1 MLLPIPILIIAIMIG
16 MLVLG
21 LLRPPLT
28 VIMPLLGI
36 YTILMLIPYII
47 PNITIHQYLNLR
59 YIILPVIGFAL
70 GYGISLFANKYMNI
84 DIGSLLGLRRNLTT
98 VKKRR
103 VSKPKPK
110 VAKKPEIKPEHL
122 DNIINET
129 IGTLKLG
136 ATTNKVFGI
145 WGEYY
150 DGWAD
155 AILGISRNFLSIK
168 DSADLMKKEAM
179 FLSRLRDYEKTALN
193 LGFTVREE
201 SSFKKGK
208 SKIAEDSLVVYV
220 NPEDVAQDIL
230 TSAQLVGDYVD
241 RFNNIVERLVHDKDQ
256 ISQYMVDSPVL
267 VIYVDGI
274 PRKFVI
280 IHKET

>member
-1 MLLPIPILIIAIMIG
+1 MLLPIPILIIAVMIG

-28 VIMPLLGI
+28 VIIPLLGI
-36 YTILMLIPYII
+36 YAILMLIPYII

-84 DIGSLLGLRRNLTT
+84 DIGSLLGLRRDLT

-103 VSKPKPK
+103 VSKPKPS
-110 VAKKPEIKPEHL
+110 VSKKPEIKPEHL

-155 AILGISRNFLSIK
+155 AIYGISRNFLSIK

-179 FLSRLRDYEKTALN
+179 FLSRLRDYEKTAID

-208 SKIAEDSLVVYV
+208 SKVAEDSLVVYV
-220 NPEDVAQDIL
+220 NPEDVAQDLL
-230 TSAQLVGDYVD
+230 TSVQLVGDYVD
-241 RFNNIVERLVHDKDQ
+241 RFSNIFERLVHDKDQ